1 MAGAAA
7 ARARSI
13 SEQQQFPAW
22 SDDYV
27 DRMLTDSPWAKP
39 LTIGFNLQAGAASDD
54 AAVGFFPGITRPDSV
69 RSRRPQASRGSGAR
83 TEIYL
88 TARWASALPIRQ
100 AYAIQDFGRGGLDSP
115 EVIQRLFS
123 EPAEYVL
130 ELAGFPTILFKK
142 GSQELEDSLAA
153 SAITVP
159 GRPPVAPNSVIVP
172 AHGMHLMATMRFPR
186 FANLQPGDGSITL
199 TASAGMIYIEHG
211 FRLKS
216 MVYQSRL
223 EL

>member
-1 MAGAAA
+1 
-7 ARARSI
+7 
-13 SEQQQFPAW
+13 
-22 SDDYV
+22 
-27 DRMLTDSPWAKP
+27 MLTDSPWAKP
-39 LTIGFNLQAGAASDD
+39 LTISFSLQAFSASDT
-54 AAVGFFPGITRPDSV
+54 AALRFFPGTTRPDSV
-69 RSRRPQASRGSGAR
+69 RSQKPPVSRGSGAR

-88 TARWASALPIRQ
+88 TVRWASALPIRQ

-115 EVIQRLFS
+115 EAIQRLS
-123 EPAEYVL
+123 SNPAEEYVL

-142 GSQELEDSLAA
+142 GSQELEDALTS
-153 SAITVP
+153 IV
-159 GRPPVAPNSVIVP
+159 VP

-199 TASAGMIYIEHG
+199 TASAGTVYIAHG
-211 FRLKS
+211 FRMKS